1 MIKMK
6 QLLVRLWHDDS
17 GQDLIEYA
25 LLVVLLA
32 LAAVVA
38 IGQLGNAVNKVF
50 SNANVNLT
58 TPT

>member
-17 GQDLIEYA
+17 GQDLIEYS

-32 LAAVVA
+32 LAAVAAV
-38 IGQLGNAVNKVF
+38 GKLGNAVNKVF